1 MPTISLFFT
10 CLIIICVCTLS
21 DCNDVLCHETGV
33 LEMIDLS
40 NNLLT
45 GQVPSEFGQF
55 VDLSVFLAG
64 NINM

>member
-1 MPTISLFFT
+1 
-10 CLIIICVCTLS
+10 
-21 DCNDVLCHETGV
+21 
-33 LEMIDLS
+33 MIDLS

-45 GQVPSEFGQF
+45 GQVPSEFGQL